1 MTAEGRALRLLRDSA
16 LGRLWQG
23 LEDVLLRAWVGSA
36 ARRLS
41 GVGAATAGRARVR
54 RGAVTSITA
63 SLTALLLTRVALPV
77 EPLTWVFPVVVLVG
91 SVLIL
96 VACETARW

>member
-1 MTAEGRALRLLRDSA
+1 
-16 LGRLWQG
+16 
-23 LEDVLLRAWVGSA
+23 
-36 ARRLS
+36 
-41 GVGAATAGRARVR
+41 VR